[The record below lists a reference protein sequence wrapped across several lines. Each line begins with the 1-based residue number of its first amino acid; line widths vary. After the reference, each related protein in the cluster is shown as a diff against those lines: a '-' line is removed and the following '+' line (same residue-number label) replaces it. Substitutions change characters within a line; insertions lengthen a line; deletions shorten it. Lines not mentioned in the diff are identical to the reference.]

1 MHFTDISKGEIWRAL
16 RKNLSPTFATGKLKT
31 MLKPMDFVAEKL
43 VETVAKEMMENK
55 VDRLKQVED
64 KFNNLSRNNLGYE
77 SCRKYLV
84 LKL

>member
-1 MHFTDISKGEIWRAL
+1 
-16 RKNLSPTFATGKLKT
+16 

-64 KFNNLSRNNLGYE
+64 KFNNLSRNNLGYWE
-77 SCRKYLV
+77 LQKILGS
-84 LKL
+84 

>member
-1 MHFTDISKGEIWRAL
+1 
-16 RKNLSPTFATGKLKT
+16 